1 MSKRWLQRISV
12 NHLMWV
18 KLAKS
23 QGAKIPECRKS
34 LEDANVRNLALLIMP
49 SFVFVYLIIEL
60 YFSS

>member
-1 MSKRWLQRISV
+1 
-12 NHLMWV
+12 MWV